1 MGHWPNHTM
10 SSGAKEKR
18 WEQIRLETAV
28 FWLIVKCSLELLIW
42 SKELLCCGLDQF
54 KIIPGFFPNIS
65 LSLTLSACNFSLAR
79 EDSEFTHSFVIP
91 CLPILPFQSQISSHN
106 ISSYRIPA
114 TLSQKHN
121 GWVRKKNL
129 SKRVKCLRFSS
140 TGNLTWQ
147 NTIMPAENCRPLGQT
162 LFTALTAK
170 GSATELSSP
179 PTHPH
184 THKVAQ
190 DELNETCTCWAVHCR
205 EASNSQQSKSSMSAN
220 R

>member
-28 FWLIVKCSLELLIW
+28 FWLMVKCSLELLIW

-121 GWVRKKNL
+121 GWVRKKKSVKK
-129 SKRVKCLRFSS
+129 SKVSEIFQY
-140 TGNLTWQ
+140 WEPH
-147 NTIMPAENCRPLGQT
+147 MAEHNHAGR
-162 LFTALTAK
+162 
-170 GSATELSSP
+170 ELSTPWSD
-179 PTHPH
+179 TI
-184 THKVAQ
+184 
-190 DELNETCTCWAVHCR
+190 HC
-205 EASNSQQSKSSMSAN
+205 SNS
-220 R
+220 